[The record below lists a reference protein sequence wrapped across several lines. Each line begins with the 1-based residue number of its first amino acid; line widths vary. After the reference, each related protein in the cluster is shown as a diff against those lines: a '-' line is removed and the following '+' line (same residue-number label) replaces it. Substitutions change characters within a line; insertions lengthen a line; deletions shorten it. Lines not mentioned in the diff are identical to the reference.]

1 MSNISA
7 VLFDLDGLLADT
19 EDLHVKAYSLAFE
32 EFGITLTDEEIYRG
46 MGVPTRDNVVRIM
59 NDHGIPQKRF
69 AKMIE
74 LRYDA
79 YYSLTQSTP
88 ISFMEGA
95 VDLLQLVKEKGLKR
109 ALVTSSIKEHGMAVL
124 SNLQKQIKSALRLDG
139 YFDVKVFGDEITD
152 NKPEPEIYLKA
163 VERLNL
169 EPFRCLALEDSETG
183 VVSAKRAGI
192 NVFAVPNKYSVGQNF
207 DRADRV
213 IPSLGEI
220 VRSGLIG

>member
-1 MSNISA
+1 VSNISA

-19 EDLHVKAYSLAFE
+19 EDLHVKAYSIAFE
-32 EFGITLTDEEIYRG
+32 KFGITLTDEEIYQG

-59 NDHGIPQKRF
+59 NDHGVPQKRF

-95 VDLLQLVKEKGLKR
+95 VDLMQLVKEKGLKR

-124 SNLQKQIKSALRLDG
+124 SNLQKQIKSGLRLDG
-139 YFDVKVFGDEITD
+139 YFDAKVFGDEIID
-152 NKPEPEIYLKA
+152 NKPEPEIYLKV

-213 IPSLGEI
+213 IPSLREI
-220 VRSGLIG
+220 VQSGLIG

>member
-1 MSNISA
+1 MSEISA

-19 EDLHVKAYSLAFE
+19 EDLHVKAYSLAFK
-32 EFGITLTDEEIYRG
+32 EFGITLTDEEIYQG
-46 MGVPTRDNVVRIM
+46 MGVPTQDNVVRIM
-59 NDHGIPQKRF
+59 NDHGVPKKRF

-88 ISFMEGA
+88 IHFMEGA
-95 VDLLQLVKEKGLKR
+95 VDLMQLVKEKGLKR

-124 SNLQKQIKSALRLDG
+124 SNLQKQIKSEPRLDD
-139 YFDVKVFGDEITD
+139 YFDAKVFGDDITD

-163 VERLNL
+163 VKRLNL

-183 VVSAKRAGI
+183 VVSAKRAGLQ
-192 NVFAVPNKYSVGQNF
+192 VFAVPNKYSVGQNF
-207 DRADRV
+207 EAADRV